1 MSKTVLVTG
10 ASGYV
15 GGRLVP
21 ALLKDG
27 VSIRCLA
34 RTPAKLDVA
43 PWRGDVDV
51 VEGEVGGDLKSAMKG
66 IDTAIYLVHS
76 IGQGENWAADEQ
88 RDAKNFATAAQEAGV
103 KRIIYL
109 GGLGQDTDEL
119 SVHLLSRHR
128 VGELLKESG
137 AEVVEFRAGVVIGSG
152 SASFEMLRY
161 LVEVLP
167 VMVTPRWVSTKCQ
180 PLSIQDVISYLREA
194 VLADDNIA
202 GIYEIGGPDVVSYAE
217 MMTLYADVAGLPR
230 RRLISVP
237 FLTPGLSSHW
247 VGLVT
252 PVPVPLARE
261 LVESL
266 VNEVTVVSTKAKETF
281 QTASMPLE
289 LAISK
294 AVAATEEN
302 RVPTTFSD
310 ADLVHFARTATDP
323 EWSGGTVMKDVRRM
337 MTSAST
343 TDIYN
348 AVISI
353 GGHKGWY
360 SGEILWRIRGLLDQL
375 VGGPGLRRGRKEK
388 LSIGDPLDF
397 WRVEDMIVN
406 RRFRLHAEMRMPG
419 DAWLTWD
426 IEESEGGSTITQTA
440 LFRPH
445 GLSGRLYWYS
455 VAPFHG
461 FIFPDMLKG
470 IIADAKQ
477 SS

>member
-76 IGQGENWAADEQ
+76 IGQGENWVADEQ

-167 VMVTPRWVSTKCQ
+167 VMVTPS
-180 PLSIQDVISYLREA
+180 
-194 VLADDNIA
+194 
-202 GIYEIGGPDVVSYAE
+202 
-217 MMTLYADVAGLPR
+217 
-230 RRLISVP
+230 
-237 FLTPGLSSHW
+237 
-247 VGLVT
+247 VGL
-252 PVPVPLARE
+252 
-261 LVESL
+261 
-266 VNEVTVVSTKAKETF
+266 
-281 QTASMPLE
+281 
-289 LAISK
+289 
-294 AVAATEEN
+294 
-302 RVPTTFSD
+302 
-310 ADLVHFARTATDP
+310 
-323 EWSGGTVMKDVRRM
+323 
-337 MTSAST
+337 
-343 TDIYN
+343 
-348 AVISI
+348 
-353 GGHKGWY
+353 
-360 SGEILWRIRGLLDQL
+360 
-375 VGGPGLRRGRKEK
+375 
-388 LSIGDPLDF
+388 
-397 WRVEDMIVN
+397 
-406 RRFRLHAEMRMPG
+406 
-419 DAWLTWD
+419 
-426 IEESEGGSTITQTA
+426 
-440 LFRPH
+440 
-445 GLSGRLYWYS
+445 
-455 VAPFHG
+455 
-461 FIFPDMLKG
+461 
-470 IIADAKQ
+470 
-477 SS
+477 